1 MVLDWGH
8 GTGGLGVATTNPR
21 RLRDPRNSYL
31 VRAAPR
37 QRCVP
42 RSHSPEG
49 TRVTARSMS
58 SAQFGQRDRPNLDP
72 VIPPTT
78 QGRDDAG
85 LAYLAIPQLQS
96 DATRLTV
103 TMLYDLAGRPYQVN
117 YPALAST
124 HDTADV
130 VFALRSVTVPS
141 TPTPMSPHPG

>member
-1 MVLDWGH
+1 
-8 GTGGLGVATTNPR
+8 
-21 RLRDPRNSYL
+21 
-31 VRAAPR
+31 
-37 QRCVP
+37 
-42 RSHSPEG
+42 
-49 TRVTARSMS
+49 MS
-58 SAQFGQRDRPNLDP
+58 SAQFGQRDRPDLDP

-78 QGRDDAG
+78 QGRDDVG

-130 VFALRSVTVPS
+130 VFALRV
-141 TPTPMSPHPG
+141 SPHPPPPVESQASPPVVLAKSSLSPFPTTVVGNARRGVSHEALRAAP